1 MTLQVLLIENNDLRQ
16 AESLLPQL
24 EHQGYDVALVDSVE
38 RAVEKTAVLWPNLI
52 IFSPYNNQ
60 LQLSGLQEIISKTKL
75 NIPCIVV
82 SKENHLK
89 LDNTDLV
96 VVEPDQPQQLRHE
109 IKEITNDQKNRFIR
123 LPELIIDCQEYQ
135 VLRHKER
142 HPLTPKEFKLLHLLI
157 THQQEVISRKAIMQA
172 VWETDYMGDTRTLDV
187 HIRWLREKIEENP
200 SQPKRLITV
209 RGVGKTGIRSEFSL

>member
-16 AESLLPQL
+16 SESLLPQL
-24 EHQGYDVALVDSVE
+24 EHQNYEVTLVDNVE
-38 RAVEKTAVLWPNLI
+38 TAVEKTATLWPNII
-52 IFSPYNNQ
+52 IFSPHNSQ
-60 LQLSGLQEIISKTKL
+60 LQLSGLQEFISKTKL
-75 NIPCIVV
+75 NIPCIVI
-82 SKENHLK
+82 SSQNHLK

-96 VVEPDQPQQLRHE
+96 VVEPNQPQQLSHE
-109 IKEITNDQKNRFIR
+109 IKEIIDHQKNRFIR
-123 LPELIIDCQEYQ
+123 LPDLIIDCQEYQ

-157 THQQEVISRKAIMQA
+157 TNQQEVMSRKAIMQA

-209 RGVGKTGIRSEFSL
+209 RGVGYRFMMDIE